1 MLKRATPLSLR
12 AILATI
18 VFGFVFEASA
28 LPLSPKWMKAAEPI
42 KVSQPVTSGDID
54 GVGAGD
60 GGGGTQDLPVPA
72 TLILFA
78 AGVVGMTLV
87 RRKKQF

>member
-28 LPLSPKWMKAAEPI
+28 LPLSPKWMKTAEPI
-42 KVSQPVTSGDID
+42 KVSQPVGDLG

-72 TLILFA
+72 TLMLFA
-78 AGVVGMTLV
+78 AGIAGMALV
-87 RRKKQF
+87 RRKKPF